1 MKWLKIFIIKNLLT
15 LILLLNCFFFQEL
28 LKNLQLKTEPVNG
41 QIKSEKEEKTDD
53 KNSPLTWLLDV
64 ALSKEDKKNSCRVSS
79 LFYTVSQKDPGR
91 FFLFWVLKI

>member
-1 MKWLKIFIIKNLLT
+1 M
-15 LILLLNCFFFQEL
+15 
-28 LKNLQLKTEPVNG
+28 KNLQLKTEPVNG

-79 LFYTVSQKDPGR
+79 LFYTVPQRDPGR
-91 FFLFWVLKI
+91 FFILGTENILS